1 MGFCGNETRR
11 EYSPG
16 TSGFGGILKAFGV
29 ITRVVSFP
37 FDSHLFS
44 LSFFFF
50 LPTFVKQNKHIK

>member
-1 MGFCGNETRR
+1 MLPRNKR
-11 EYSPG
+11 
-16 TSGFGGILKAFGV
+16 FGDILKAFGV